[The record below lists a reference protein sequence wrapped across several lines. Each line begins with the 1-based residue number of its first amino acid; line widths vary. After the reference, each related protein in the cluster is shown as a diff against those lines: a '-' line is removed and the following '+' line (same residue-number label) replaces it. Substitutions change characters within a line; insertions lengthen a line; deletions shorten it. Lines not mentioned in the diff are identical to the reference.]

1 MASGGGADAL
11 LDVFELMRRR
21 VAAGDWD
28 FRYRAHPQ
36 WKLTLD
42 GRHDATLGTSP
53 AYYTNPHYNPR
64 GTKLIADVLHEMILS
79 RGWV

>member
-1 MASGGGADAL
+1 MQQ
-11 LDVFELMRRR
+11 RT
-21 VAAGDWD
+21 AAGDWD

-42 GRHDATLGTSP
+42 ARHDAQLGQSP

-64 GTKLIADVLHEMILS
+64 GTRLIADAVYDLVVE
-79 RGWV
+79 RGWF